1 MMLEVAVQVLS
12 VRDVFVPGTGC
23 VLERVAAGELHC
35 VLWCVLIFGRFDDF
49 RCTCIALCM
58 RVFGLDCLRHR
69 PSAAMQYCIAGVCI
83 FLLAGLIQVA
93 PLCGDLILLT
103 MQGVVSTCIRV
114 CSVSALG
121 GYVCDSWDGC
131 SW

>member
-1 MMLEVAVQVLS
+1 MYCIVYACCWTGLS
-12 VRDVFVPGTGC
+12 KTSSECC
-23 VLERVAAGELHC
+23 V
-35 VLWCVLIFGRFDDF
+35 
-49 RCTCIALCM
+49 
-58 RVFGLDCLRHR
+58 
-69 PSAAMQYCIAGVCI
+69 QYCIAGVCI